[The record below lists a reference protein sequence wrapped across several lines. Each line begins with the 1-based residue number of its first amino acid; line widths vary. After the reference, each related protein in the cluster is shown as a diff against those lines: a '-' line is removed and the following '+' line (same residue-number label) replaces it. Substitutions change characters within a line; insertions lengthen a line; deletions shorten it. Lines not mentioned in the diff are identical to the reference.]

1 MKNNTHNI
9 SKYLSYILRHKPE
22 SIGLV
27 LDDRGWANIKE
38 LISKTTEY
46 TLTHEMI
53 MQIVL
58 ESEKQRFSI
67 KDDKIRANQGH
78 SINVDLVL
86 EELKPPQILYHGTA
100 DRFLTSIKQQGLLP
114 QERQHVHLSSNIETA
129 IEVGKRHGKV
139 IILQIDALK
148 MHQHGY
154 AFYHSKNK
162 VWLTDN
168 IPVIYISVVKG

>member
-27 LDDRGWANIKE
+27 LDEHGWADIKE

-46 TLTHEMI
+46 TLTQEI
-53 MQIVL
+53 IVQIVS

-78 SINVDLVL
+78 SINVNLAL
-86 EELKPPQILYHGTA
+86 EELKPPEILYHGTA
-100 DRFLTSIKQQGLLP
+100 DRFLTSIMQQGLLS
-114 QERQHVHLSSNIETA
+114 QERQQVHLSSNIETA

-148 MHQHGY
+148 MYQNGY
-154 AFYHSKNK
+154 AFYRSKNK

-168 IPVIYISVVKG
+168 IPAIYISVVKG